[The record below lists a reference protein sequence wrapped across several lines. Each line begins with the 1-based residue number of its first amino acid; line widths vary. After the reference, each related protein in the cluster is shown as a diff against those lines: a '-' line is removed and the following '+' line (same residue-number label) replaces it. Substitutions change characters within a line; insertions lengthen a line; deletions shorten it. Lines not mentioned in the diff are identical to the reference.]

1 MNRFQANLCLL
12 TTTMCWAPEVVLM
25 KRFPAGVPALA
36 VITLST
42 ALGAAILLLVLFA
55 HVRVRPTRGFL
66 CWAALLG
73 LLTAVQSTLAV
84 LGSRQLP
91 VSTSMF
97 LLSLYVVG
105 VPVVMVIIRPFRRWR
120 GQPLEPAPAPR
131 TWAGVALIMV
141 GLALAV
147 QLGSGSAQLV
157 PIAILLVSVALL
169 SLYLVGVNNAS
180 RRYDPAQMIVYVLGF
195 ASVFA
200 LGGWLLVDP
209 GSLPAVDLSADF
221 VAVLAMYSIFV
232 IALAGGVAFF
242 AYPYVTPTNVA
253 AVYSLQVVFA
263 IGLAAVLPSLLVQRL
278 RLTAG
283 IVAGCLLVVV
293 GVLVAEVDLLGMLR
307 RRVGRG
313 VPE

>member
-157 PIAILLVSVALL
+157 PIAILLVSVFAIRLGWFRAVGYQ
-169 SLYLVGVNNAS
+169 SLFDS
-180 RRYDPAQMIVYVLGF
+180 PA
-195 ASVFA
+195 
-200 LGGWLLVDP
+200 GWLDTVT
-209 GSLPAVDLSADF
+209 LP
-221 VAVLAMYSIFV
+221 V
-232 IALAGGVAFF
+232 IALAVSGISGVAPQVRG
-242 AYPYVTPTNVA
+242 ALLDALGKDYVRTLRSRATTQRSRRGERGARQPRA
-253 AVYSLQVVFA
+253 A
-263 IGLAAVLPSLLVQRL
+263 
-278 RLTAG
+278 
-283 IVAGCLLVVV
+283 IVASVVSV
-293 GVLVAEVDLLGMLR
+293 MRALPPMSAASC
-307 RRVGRG
+307 
-313 VPE
+313 